1 MPFLCAKSEVWSC
14 FRGARSLLA
23 PLLLLGAA
31 SLPVGAQTPDEVKQK
46 IEASRQQLEERKRAE
61 TGLRSDIGQLAVERD
76 RLNQNMLATAKLIQR
91 GEAQL
96 STIEARLSELEAQ
109 EKLVRGSLAQRHDSI
124 AHLLAAIQRMGRN
137 PPPVLITKR
146 EDALRMVRSA
156 MLLASAF
163 PELRGQ
169 AVALADRLN
178 ELARIMG
185 EAKSE
190 SDKLKAETA
199 RLGEART
206 RLSELM
212 ESKRHSLAER
222 QVELEKVRR
231 ETFEISKNVNDLSEL
246 IARLDRTMGHRPARD
261 AAATPTEA
269 QATTPPALAEVGR
282 PDGAPS
288 APATAETPTAKA
300 GERVAAIEIVPKGLQ
315 SPKRELGRM
324 EPAVPFIQAKGRLP
338 LPAQGAR
345 VLAYGDKTQY
355 GSQSKGIVLE
365 TRHGA
370 QVTSPADGWVIFAGE
385 FRTFGQLL
393 IIDGGGGYHILL
405 AGLSQIDVQPRQFV
419 LAGEP
424 VGVMTSAPKSA
435 TPKAADGSPVLY
447 IEFRKDNKPIDPDPW
462 WLSEA
467 QKVQG

>member
-1 MPFLCAKSEVWSC
+1 M
-14 FRGARSLLA
+14 RG
-23 PLLLLGAA
+23 P
-31 SLPVGAQTPDEVKQK
+31 LPVLRAILKDWARCSGPWCAVGIAALVGANSSSLVAQTPDDVKQK

-61 TGLRSDIGQLAVERD
+61 SGLKTDIGQLAVERE
-76 RLNQNMLATAKLIQR
+76 RLNQNLLATAKLIQR
-91 GEAQL
+91 GEGQL
-96 STIEARLSELEAQ
+96 SGIEARLSELDAQ
-109 EKLVRGSLAQRHDSI
+109 EKLVRGTLAQRHDSI

-169 AVALADRLN
+169 AMALADRLN

-185 EAKSE
+185 EAKAE

-199 RLGEART
+199 RLTDARL

-222 QVELEKVRR
+222 QLELEKVRK

-246 IARLDRTMGHRPARD
+246 ISRLDRTMGQLPG
-261 AAATPTEA
+261 
-269 QATTPPALAEVGR
+269 TPPAAVGPGPLAPSAGPR
-282 PDGAPS
+282 PDGASPPVLAEAPTKSGDRS
-288 APATAETPTAKA
+288 AA
-300 GERVAAIEIVPKGLQ
+300 VEIAPKGLQ
-315 SPKRELGRM
+315 APKRELGRM
-324 EPAVPFIQAKGRLP
+324 EPAIPFIQAKGRLP
-338 LPAQGAR
+338 LPAQGGR

-424 VGVMTSAPKSA
+424 VGIMSSAPKSA
-435 TPKAADGSPVLY
+435 SPKAADGSPVLY

-462 WLSEA
+462 WLTEA

>member
-1 MPFLCAKSEVWSC
+1 MPFLRARSKASPC
-14 FRGARSLLA
+14 FPGARRLLLS
-23 PLLLLGAA
+23 LLLLGTAN
-31 SLPVGAQTPDEVKQK
+31 LPVGAQTPDEVKQK
-46 IEASRQQLEERKRAE
+46 IDASRQQLEERRRAE
-61 TGLRSDIGQLAVERD
+61 TGLKSDIGQLAVERE

-124 AHLLAAIQRMGRN
+124 AHLLAAMQRMGRN

-222 QVELEKVRR
+222 QLELEKVRR
-231 ETFEISKNVNDLSEL
+231 ETFEISRNVNDLSEL
-246 IARLDRTMGHRPARD
+246 ITRLDRTMGQRPARD
-261 AAATPTEA
+261 VTPAPTDAQPPAPAIADSGRPEAAPSPPAIAE
-269 QATTPPALAEVGR
+269 TPPAKG
-282 PDGAPS
+282 
-288 APATAETPTAKA
+288 

-315 SPKRELGRM
+315 PPKRELGRM

-424 VGVMTSAPKSA
+424 VGVMTSAPKTA

>member
-1 MPFLCAKSEVWSC
+1 M
-14 FRGARSLLA
+14 SLLLVGA
-23 PLLLLGAA
+23 VNTPL
-31 SLPVGAQTPDEVKQK
+31 VAQTPDDVKQK
-46 IEASRQQLEERKRAE
+46 IEASRQQLEDRKRAE
-61 TGLRSDIGQLAVERD
+61 SGLKSDIGQLSVERD

-96 STIEARLSELEAQ
+96 TTIEARLSELEAQ

-169 AVALADRLN
+169 AMALADRLN

-185 EAKSE
+185 EAKEESE
-190 SDKLKAETA
+190 KLKAETA
-199 RLGEART
+199 RLSEART

-222 QVELEKVRR
+222 QAELEKVRR
-231 ETFEISKNVNDLSEL
+231 ETSEISKNVNDLSEL
-246 IARLDRTMGHRPARD
+246 ISRLDRTMGHRPAPHATPAPAEMQ
-261 AAATPTEA
+261 AAAPAVGGRPEGSP
-269 QATTPPALAEVGR
+269 TPPAVAE
-282 PDGAPS
+282 APQS
-288 APATAETPTAKA
+288 K
-300 GERVAAIEIVPKGLQ
+300 GGDRMAAVEIIPKGMQ
-315 SPKRELGRM
+315 PPKRDFARM
-324 EPAVPFIQAKGRLP
+324 EPSVPFIQAKGRLP

-345 VLAYGDKTQY
+345 VLAFGDKTQY

-435 TPKAADGSPVLY
+435 TPKTADGSPVLY